1 MRVIT
6 LKPQPLTPES
16 FAPFGNILNLDRS
29 EIVCTEGVLTARIT
43 HAPLRDLSEER
54 PHFLNRHM
62 EETQIFVPLGGKDG
76 LFFVGPPSETPDSF
90 DPANVALFHF
100 PGDHA
105 IRMHV
110 GTWHVAPFAVT
121 EPTRLHQYPGR
132 PGTPLHRRLRLQ
144 GARWPGIS
152 VRLEL
157 GGA

>member
-90 DPANVALFHF
+90 DPEKSGALPL
-100 PGDHA
+100 PGRLRNPDARGHLA
-105 IRMHV
+105 RR
-110 GTWHVAPFAVT
+110 PFAVT
-121 EPTRLHQYPGR
+121 EPTDYINI
-132 PGTPLHRRLRLQ
+132 Q
-144 GARWPGIS
+144 GDQ
-152 VRLEL
+152 VRHYTDGYDFKERDNLVFQFDL
-157 GGA
+157 S

>member
-6 LKPQPLTPES
+6 LKPQPLTPEG
-16 FAPFGNILNLDRS
+16 FEPFGNILDADRS
-29 EIVCTEGVLTARIT
+29 EIVCTDGALTARIT
-43 HAPLRDLSEER
+43 HAPLRDLSAEQ

-90 DPANVALFHF
+90 DPATVALFHF
-100 PGDHA
+100 PGTCA

-121 EPTRLHQYPGR
+121 EPIDYINI
-132 PGTPLHRRLRLQ
+132 Q
-144 GARWPGIS
+144 GDQ
-152 VRLEL
+152 VRNYTDGYDFKEHHDLVFQFDL
-157 GGA
+157 S

>member
-16 FAPFGNILNLDRS
+16 FAPFGNILNMDRS

-90 DPANVALFHF
+90 DPDKVALFHF

-121 EPTRLHQYPGR
+121 EPTDYINI
-132 PGTPLHRRLRLQ
+132 Q
-144 GARWPGIS
+144 GDQVSHYTDGYDFKERDNLVFKFDLS
-152 VRLEL
+152 
-157 GGA
+157 